1 MIRFR
6 CLWLLAWRASSS
18 CLPET
23 TEGYVPVAERKNV
36 TIDGYTLPIGF
47 TNPNWESAIIY
58 NTVASILIEE
68 IIGFRTK
75 LGPFSSSSPGTFDIL
90 ANDPTVH
97 VAQELW
103 DYALTAYAAS
113 FNAANPDKALDRV
126 KALDYS
132 GTDGMYIFPKSYE
145 PYYTASGKSLEFY
158 KDLNVSWGNYQNYF
172 SPMSV
177 FTDPSAFEDCSHP
190 NVASDGV
197 MDDYITFTGD
207 VDAIVTVNG
216 QRKWICYQEKW
227 WMSPA
232 CRDAPMTCAPMI
244 TNSFWSYNPSRQ
256 KAAVYNIAMS
266 IANTIAYSDYTSMP
280 KDHRTFSYWWSPDIT
295 FKADGAVKVIF
306 LPYREDEY
314 AIGKLTT
321 DVNDVPLLSY
331 VHKQLGTAAPAVLS
345 MLGEMAI
352 YKPDVDWLLEEVVL
366 GRTLGVA
373 DAQYAAACQW
383 VKDNQVRW
391 KQWIPIATSCK
402 RTQGYGMV
410 TEFGEFVSTRLPDAA
425 GCALCVPGRFADAY
439 SDDDGN
445 SAICNTCPQGAAQ
458 DRGAQTACTECEAGT
473 YSLPTGTRCDRCRRG
488 TYQPNISQ
496 TSCLSCLE
504 PQTTSTVGST
514 SQEACICP
522 AGTYRP
528 CHDFDDGGALRPECG
543 CDTSLYV
550 PASSVGQRC
559 LPCPEGMEC
568 PEGSDEQFFPCSDQ
582 EILNSTAFSYPVPQ
596 EGYFVEWNEPLWV
609 FKCIDLDSCPGGRAS
624 NCGEGLQ
631 GAACGACAAGFYKQ
645 AGTCYKCGEME
656 KHPLFLI
663 IPLLLSPVA
672 IFVLYKVSQD
682 DVGKWGKTTQGFGG
696 IGYLLLV
703 YVQSI
708 SVIMAVFPTVPA
720 MLSAGLSWSG
730 ASAEITSLFRI
741 ECAGPSS
748 FTENFLFNLFLPEI
762 VGLVFFLTWLS
773 ARFIPKIRMDGD
785 IVLGC
790 FGGILKTFFVTVASK
805 CFSLFQCYS
814 HPNGMRSMRSS
825 PEVLEHS
832 DVWLSMVGFS
842 AFAIGLNCL
851 TVLVVF
857 GWAMWVA
864 PARFHLVS
872 FRRRWKFMIQKMRPS
887 VHWWMMVIL
896 IKGLWL
902 ALTSVLWNTTMSQS
916 LWICTGLLAYFTGSY
931 VLLPWR
937 SVFVAMLDIG
947 THVSILLLCLLLPF
961 LLTFKPEE
969 SDVASMFFLI
979 LAGLSFL
986 AVVTSLLWILYKAPG
1001 PWGGSAM
1008 ASGSLL
1014 AGLRVARF
1022 RTFNGDPRRL
1032 NKWTVRVP
1040 ALERKEA
1047 AMTDTELKKLGL
1059 LLLRLIACFSG
1070 QVLKVVQTLDIK
1082 KLEKSREGLTYLIDA
1097 VTAELRPRSLQQ
1109 AKELYEAGTATGG
1122 FLARQPAETMG
1133 QFVLRRRARYRAMT
1147 GLNAELKLPDLILA
1161 EQLRNNAGLTPDQ
1174 KCYGYAVE
1182 ADGVHNVDDEP
1193 QHDLEYPD
1201 DEAYCYVCYVDEYE
1215 DSGGYEIG
1223 TFAEEH
1229 LAYLAYFAGKAARQK
1244 GHSGFQKPQLDLF
1257 QLDEKRAKLQALK
1270 HGLPAGSVGRSV
1282 SGHWSLVAENEIE
1295 NVEDA
1300 AQLAELALPSTPTT
1314 TACGAKPDGVG
1325 YARAALTT
1333 TSLKSRV
1340 ALWRGSGSGSFLK
1353 PSANFPHYKH
1363 ATANL
1368 TTPTCGPADQRG
1380 RDPQRGASYLN
1391 DHVHLHRDQVL
1402 SMLDTYNELVRR
1414 RLDGVEGTVSSQRLH
1429 EALILAMLYDK
1440 HACEEPNREALKQY
1454 FEKRSVFNRSNAH
1467 LAFMAL
1473 SNTNGYEET
1482 FKARS
1487 CVTRTRLA
1495 VVGASPEGWVLA
1507 IRLLYLETLE
1517 ILENVMSKG
1526 SFLAVEEEKPR
1537 VMNKTQVAF
1546 QDIGMP
1552 MSSPIDINA
1561 GYNLF
1566 APEGRRAVDYLIE
1579 KASQDFFNKRL
1590 VDAGTQA
1597 ISGGWV
1603 HELEYIYNMVA
1614 FPADAEQEVGDSD
1627 DEDVAV
1633 NLDAIYT
1640 PEDFVLAV
1648 AEPVEM
1654 PPDYLQNAKNST
1666 WR

>member
-1 MIRFR
+1 
-6 CLWLLAWRASSS
+6 
-18 CLPET
+18 
-23 TEGYVPVAERKNV
+23 
-36 TIDGYTLPIGF
+36 
-47 TNPNWESAIIY
+47 
-58 NTVASILIEE
+58 
-68 IIGFRTK
+68 
-75 LGPFSSSSPGTFDIL
+75 
-90 ANDPTVH
+90 
-97 VAQELW
+97 
-103 DYALTAYAAS
+103 
-113 FNAANPDKALDRV
+113 
-126 KALDYS
+126 
-132 GTDGMYIFPKSYE
+132 
-145 PYYTASGKSLEFY
+145 
-158 KDLNVSWGNYQNYF
+158 
-172 SPMSV
+172 
-177 FTDPSAFEDCSHP
+177 
-190 NVASDGV
+190 
-197 MDDYITFTGD
+197 
-207 VDAIVTVNG
+207 
-216 QRKWICYQEKW
+216 
-227 WMSPA
+227 MSPA

-986 AVVTSLLWILYKAPG
+986 AVVTSLLWILYKAVWPG
-1001 PWGGSAM
+1001 YASRREKTLNFYAKRM
-1008 ASGSLL
+1008 AEVFPYAS
-1014 AGLRVARF
+1014 
-1022 RTFNGDPRRL
+1022 DPRMVADL
-1032 NKWTVRVP
+1032 MGEIP
-1040 ALERKEA
+1040 ALDIVNLKYVATMMSAEILHNHVAGRLVWHEEKKGEA
-1047 AMTDTELKKLGL
+1047 
-1059 LLLRLIACFSG
+1059 
-1070 QVLKVVQTLDIK
+1070 
-1082 KLEKSREGLTYLIDA
+1082 EKDA
-1097 VTAELRPRSLQQ
+1097 
-1109 AKELYEAGTATGG
+1109 
-1122 FLARQPAETMG
+1122 F
-1133 QFVLRRRARYRAMT
+1133 
-1147 GLNAELKLPDLILA
+1147 
-1161 EQLRNNAGLTPDQ
+1161 
-1174 KCYGYAVE
+1174 
-1182 ADGVHNVDDEP
+1182 
-1193 QHDLEYPD
+1193 
-1201 DEAYCYVCYVDEYE
+1201 
-1215 DSGGYEIG
+1215 
-1223 TFAEEH
+1223 
-1229 LAYLAYFAGKAARQK
+1229 
-1244 GHSGFQKPQLDLF
+1244 
-1257 QLDEKRAKLQALK
+1257 
-1270 HGLPAGSVGRSV
+1270 V
-1282 SGHWSLVAENEIE
+1282 SGITRS
-1295 NVEDA
+1295 
-1300 AQLAELALPSTPTT
+1300 
-1314 TACGAKPDGVG
+1314 
-1325 YARAALTT
+1325 
-1333 TSLKSRV
+1333 
-1340 ALWRGSGSGSFLK
+1340 
-1353 PSANFPHYKH
+1353 
-1363 ATANL
+1363 
-1368 TTPTCGPADQRG
+1368 
-1380 RDPQRGASYLN
+1380 
-1391 DHVHLHRDQVL
+1391 QV
-1402 SMLDTYNELVRR
+1402 
-1414 RLDGVEGTVSSQRLH
+1414 
-1429 EALILAMLYDK
+1429 
-1440 HACEEPNREALKQY
+1440 
-1454 FEKRSVFNRSNAH
+1454 
-1467 LAFMAL
+1467 
-1473 SNTNGYEET
+1473 
-1482 FKARS
+1482 
-1487 CVTRTRLA
+1487 
-1495 VVGASPEGWVLA
+1495 
-1507 IRLLYLETLE
+1507 
-1517 ILENVMSKG
+1517 
-1526 SFLAVEEEKPR
+1526 
-1537 VMNKTQVAF
+1537 
-1546 QDIGMP
+1546 
-1552 MSSPIDINA
+1552 
-1561 GYNLF
+1561 
-1566 APEGRRAVDYLIE
+1566 
-1579 KASQDFFNKRL
+1579 
-1590 VDAGTQA
+1590 
-1597 ISGGWV
+1597 
-1603 HELEYIYNMVA
+1603 
-1614 FPADAEQEVGDSD
+1614 
-1627 DEDVAV
+1627 
-1633 NLDAIYT
+1633 
-1640 PEDFVLAV
+1640 
-1648 AEPVEM
+1648 
-1654 PPDYLQNAKNST
+1654 T
-1666 WR
+1666 WA